1 MIKTRLFIRA
11 LLTCCSLF
19 ILTACAT
26 YYQKQAEFNTNFESG
41 NIEKAKTLLEKDKKG
56 AEGKA
61 KLLYNL
67 NRGTVEW
74 MTGDYEQSNKYFNTA
89 DLLAEDYQKNMA
101 NKALSL
107 VTNPMAEEYRGED
120 FELVLLYYYK
130 AINYLNL
137 GQHDEALVECRRL
150 NLRLQQINDK
160 YKKKNRYSVDAFG
173 LNLMGI
179 IYESGGDDNNAFIA
193 YRNAVDAYENSY
205 AKQFGLGVPEQLK
218 KDIIRAAYKT
228 GFNEEARQYEQK
240 FNMKYEPEPAGN
252 GSVVFFWHNGL
263 GPVKAENSINFSI
276 VRGQGG
282 MVTFAND
289 EMGLNFPFPA
299 GKEQEGSGFSQLEFI
314 RVAFPKYVE
323 RKPYF
328 KSAYLSVNNKTYPLQ
343 EAENINQIAFK
354 TLEDRMLRELGNSL
368 LRLATKKAAE
378 YLVRDQNKDLGA
390 VVGIFNAITEKADTR
405 NWQTLPYSIS
415 YTRVSLPAGNQQ
427 LSLNTVNGSNTKT
440 QAFNFDIKKGKTIF
454 QSYQSLESLSY

>member
-1 MIKTRLFIRA
+1 MIKTRLFIRT
-11 LLTCCSLF
+11 LLTCCFLF

-56 AEGKA
+56 PEGKA

-179 IYESGGDDNNAFIA
+179 G
-193 YRNAVDAYENSY
+193 R
-205 AKQFGLGVPEQLK
+205 
-218 KDIIRAAYKT
+218 R
-228 GFNEEARQYEQK
+228 R
-240 FNMKYEPEPAGN
+240 
-252 GSVVFFWHNGL
+252 
-263 GPVKAENSINFSI
+263 
-276 VRGQGG
+276 
-282 MVTFAND
+282 
-289 EMGLNFPFPA
+289 
-299 GKEQEGSGFSQLEFI
+299 
-314 RVAFPKYVE
+314 
-323 RKPYF
+323 
-328 KSAYLSVNNKTYPLQ
+328 
-343 EAENINQIAFK
+343 
-354 TLEDRMLRELGNSL
+354 
-368 LRLATKKAAE
+368 
-378 YLVRDQNKDLGA
+378 
-390 VVGIFNAITEKADTR
+390 
-405 NWQTLPYSIS
+405 
-415 YTRVSLPAGNQQ
+415 
-427 LSLNTVNGSNTKT
+427 
-440 QAFNFDIKKGKTIF
+440 
-454 QSYQSLESLSY
+454 